1 MASSSTSF
9 SLSAGNLHNLIT
21 IVSIKLKA
29 SNYLIWRMQIFP
41 LIQSLQLLNHLTD
54 DAPQSTIQKESGEI
68 LPNPKFIEWMNT
80 DLLLRS
86 WITGTI
92 SEEALGHVV
101 GMTTAKEVWTSL
113 EVTYLQATK
122 LKEIQDKRQ
131 LQMPKKDEVSLGDYL
146 MQFKSICDSLAAIQK
161 PVADEDKTVQLS
173 HCLGKKYE
181 VFNTTMLSKPPFPTF
196 SQYVTT
202 LQGYDMRTQG
212 NIVEE
217 KADTTNQNM
226 AFFAQRNRGRG
237 RSFRGRGHP
246 FSSRGS
252 GFAPANFSPNH
263 SGCGH
268 NNYSNHMNQFGGL
281 ENRGGVQSKA
291 KNYPTNNNQQSQ
303 RTPTQCQICDRFGHP
318 ASKCWYRYDYSHNTN
333 ENLSQALV
341 STTLSD
347 TQYNDP
353 NWYTDTGAT
362 SHMTYDKGTPE
373 QNGIAERKHRHLV
386 ETGLTML
393 LHAQLPQ
400 YLWVDAFT
408 TANRNTRSSSNSWVQ
423 STPSLLGTPHIA
435 ICHVPP
441 AVVSHVPSTIVPPT
455 HLLEP
460 IPPVASS
467 NHAPADTSTIPL
479 APQIVPPAP
488 ATSNAPSVPLDLQPM
503 SPAATSSSTPHE
515 DLVTSNATH
524 TSSSSPIV
532 APHGS
537 TNSRL
542 ASSNPEF
549 YIDLPIA
556 APPTA
561 PPLSTNVHP
570 MLTRK
575 KARDLHGL
583 VALKDTDPTEPKSVK
598 TALQSPHWFAA
609 MCDEISALKQN
620 QTWELVPRQDN
631 MNVVGSH
638 WVFKTKLKSDGSI
651 DRFKARLVAQGFSQ
665 SLGIDFLET
674 FSPVI
679 KPQTIWLVLSLA
691 LIHGIEV
698 LPFSGGL
705 FLSQQKYARDLL
717 ARSSMT
723 GCNPIGTPL
732 APKHNLRRD
741 DPIIVDATNYR
752 SIVGALQYI
761 TLTRPDLTHAVN
773 LVCQFM
779 HQPGASH
786 FQAVKRILRY
796 LQGTLDYGLRLL
808 SRSSLSLYG
817 FSDAD
822 WAGCPDTRHST
833 TGYCIYLGA
842 NCISWASKK
851 QATVSRSSAE
861 AEYRSMSTTTA
872 ELTWLLYLLRDIG
885 IHLPNPPVLFCD
897 NTSALHMT
905 VNPVFHARTKHIE
918 LDVHFVREK
927 VAASAL
933 VTRFV
938 PTHLQIADIFT
949 KALSKDSFQRL
960 RSKLG
965 VMLPPTSS
973 LRGSDKVN
981 ESLAKT

>member
-1 MASSSTSF
+1 MMKECRCTRGH
-9 SLSAGNLHNLIT
+9 SLRGSYTFI
-21 IVSIKLKA
+21 
-29 SNYLIWRMQIFP
+29 
-41 LIQSLQLLNHLTD
+41 LL
-54 DAPQSTIQKESGEI
+54 
-68 LPNPKFIEWMNT
+68 
-80 DLLLRS
+80 
-86 WITGTI
+86 
-92 SEEALGHVV
+92 
-101 GMTTAKEVWTSL
+101 WTSL
-113 EVTYLQATK
+113 ILRA
-122 LKEIQDKRQ
+122 
-131 LQMPKKDEVSLGDYL
+131 
-146 MQFKSICDSLAAIQK
+146 
-161 PVADEDKTVQLS
+161 
-173 HCLGKKYE
+173 
-181 VFNTTMLSKPPFPTF
+181 LSK
-196 SQYVTT
+196 
-202 LQGYDMRTQG
+202 LQRWRLFFEALVAIKSG
-212 NIVEE
+212 
-217 KADTTNQNM
+217 KAPVDLWH
-226 AFFAQRNRGRG
+226 QRL
-237 RSFRGRGHP
+237 GHP
-246 FSSRGS
+246 NSR
-252 GFAPANFSPNH
+252 
-263 SGCGH
+263 
-268 NNYSNHMNQFGGL
+268 
-281 ENRGGVQSKA
+281 
-291 KNYPTNNNQQSQ
+291 
-303 RTPTQCQICDRFGHP
+303 
-318 ASKCWYRYDYSHNTN
+318 
-333 ENLSQALV
+333 
-341 STTLSD
+341 
-347 TQYNDP
+347 
-353 NWYTDTGAT
+353 
-362 SHMTYDKGTPE
+362 
-373 QNGIAERKHRHLV
+373 
-386 ETGLTML
+386 L
-393 LHAQLPQ
+393 LHVL
-400 YLWVDAFT
+400 DSKKFID
-408 TANRNTRSSSNSWVQ
+408 NRNTRSSSNSWVQ
-423 STPSLLGTPHIA
+423 STPSLLGTPHTA
-435 ICHVPP
+435 MCPVPP
-441 AVVSHVPSTIVPPT
+441 AVVSHVPSTVVTPT

-488 ATSNAPSVPLDLQPM
+488 ATSDAPSVPLDLQFV
-503 SPAATSSSTPHE
+503 SPAAASSSTPHE

-524 TSSSSPIV
+524 TSSSSPIA

-537 TNSRL
+537 TDSRL

-549 YIDLPIA
+549 YIDLPTA
-556 APPTA
+556 LPPTA

-631 MNVVGSH
+631 MNVVGSR

-665 SLGIDFLET
+665 SLGI
-674 FSPVI
+674 
-679 KPQTIWLVLSLA
+679 
-691 LIHGIEV
+691 EV

-705 FLSQQKYARDLL
+705 FLSQQKYAHDLL

-779 HQPGASH
+779 HQ
-786 FQAVKRILRY
+786 LRCF
-796 LQGTLDYGLRLL
+796 
-808 SRSSLSLYG
+808 SLSGSQTYLTL
-817 FSDAD
+817 F
-822 WAGCPDTRHST
+822 
-833 TGYCIYLGA
+833 TGHFGLWSSVTFTGLIASLGP
-842 NCISWASKK
+842 SKK

-927 VAASAL
+927 VAAGAL

-973 LRGSDKVN
+973 LRGSDKCESQFTYTVN
-981 ESLAKT
+981 SKPRISSVLPPKSSTQLTDMELDECEETTLHDVNIEDEMRRKQHSHSQEAYDEDEEMHGGAQRVQCAQQ

>member
-1 MASSSTSF
+1 MT
-9 SLSAGNLHNLIT
+9 
-21 IVSIKLKA
+21 
-29 SNYLIWRMQIFP
+29 
-41 LIQSLQLLNHLTD
+41 
-54 DAPQSTIQKESGEI
+54 
-68 LPNPKFIEWMNT
+68 NP
-80 DLLLRS
+80 
-86 WITGTI
+86 
-92 SEEALGHVV
+92 
-101 GMTTAKEVWTSL
+101 
-113 EVTYLQATK
+113 
-122 LKEIQDKRQ
+122 
-131 LQMPKKDEVSLGDYL
+131 
-146 MQFKSICDSLAAIQK
+146 
-161 PVADEDKTVQLS
+161 
-173 HCLGKKYE
+173 
-181 VFNTTMLSKPPFPTF
+181 
-196 SQYVTT
+196 
-202 LQGYDMRTQG
+202 
-212 NIVEE
+212 
-217 KADTTNQNM
+217 NM

-237 RSFRGRGHP
+237 RSFRGLGHP
-246 FSSRGS
+246 FSSRGR
-252 GFAPANFSPNH
+252 GFAPTNFFPNH
-263 SGCGH
+263 SGRGH
-268 NNYSNHMNQFGGL
+268 NNYSNHMNQFGGP

-291 KNYPTNNNQQSQ
+291 ENYPTNNNQQSQ
-303 RTPTQCQICDRFGHP
+303 RTPTQCQICDRFGHL

-362 SHMTYDKGTPE
+362 SHMTYDKGKLPHPSVYCGYNHVIVG
-373 QNGIAERKHRHLV
+373 NGTQLKISHIKDQTTGHRKGGLYALEEGGALEALV
-386 ETGLTML
+386 AIKSDKAPVDLWHQRLGHPNSRL
-393 LHAQLPQ
+393 LHVL
-400 YLWVDAFT
+400 DSKKFIN
-408 TANRNTRSSSNSWVQ
+408 NRNTRSSSNSWVQ
-423 STPSLLGTPHIA
+423 STPSLLGTPHTTM
-435 ICHVPP
+435 CPVPP
-441 AVVSHVPSTIVPPT
+441 TIVSHVPSTVVTPT

-488 ATSNAPSVPLDLQPM
+488 ATSNAPSVSLDLQPV
-503 SPAATSSSTPHE
+503 SPDAASSSTPHE

-524 TSSSSPIV
+524 TSSSSPIA

-537 TNSRL
+537 TDSRL

-549 YIDLPIA
+549 YIDLPTA
-556 APPTA
+556 SPPTA
-561 PPLSTNVHP
+561 PPLFNQCSSYAY
-570 MLTRK
+570 K
-575 KARDLHGL
+575 K
-583 VALKDTDPTEPKSVK
+583 ES
-598 TALQSPHWFAA
+598 
-609 MCDEISALKQN
+609 
-620 QTWELVPRQDN
+620 TWELVPRQDN
-631 MNVVGSH
+631 MNVVGSR

-651 DRFKARLVAQGFSQ
+651 DCFKARLVAQGFSQ

-679 KPQTIWLVLSLA
+679 KPQTIRLVLSLA

-705 FLSQQKYARDLL
+705 FLSQQKYAHDLL

-752 SIVGALQYI
+752 SI
-761 TLTRPDLTHAVN
+761 
-773 LVCQFM
+773 
-779 HQPGASH
+779 
-786 FQAVKRILRY
+786 
-796 LQGTLDYGLRLL
+796 GTLDYGLRLL
-808 SRSSLSLYG
+808 SRSS
-817 FSDAD
+817 DAD
-822 WAGCPDTRHST
+822 WAGCPDTRRST

-851 QATVSRSSAE
+851 QATVSRSNAE

-872 ELTWLLYLLRDIG
+872 ELIWRLYLLHDIG
-885 IHLPNPPVLFCD
+885 IHLPNPHVLFCD

-918 LDVHFVREK
+918 LDVHFVHEK
-927 VAASAL
+927 VAAGAL

-960 RSKLG
+960 RFKLG